1 MLKRKESYIPKV
13 NNVNVT
19 TWNAAT
25 NFTTDAIEF
34 PESVSWLLDVQGWA
48 AVTPGAP
55 LLDILISNSQDGE
68 YKAYSLLASNID
80 LTVSEN
86 RVVYDEIFAS
96 RYLKI
101 KYTSGGSTGTFS
113 LILSK

>member
-1 MLKRKESYIPKV
+1 MLKRKQTYIPKV
-13 NNVNVT
+13 NNVDVT
-19 TWNAAT
+19 GWNAAT
-25 NFTTDAIEF
+25 SFTTDAIEF

-48 AVTPGAP
+48 GVTAGTP

-80 LTVSEN
+80 LTVSGN
-86 RVVYDEIFAS
+86 RVVFDEIFAS
-96 RYLKI
+96 RFMKI
-101 KYTSGGSTGTFS
+101 KYTSGSSTGTFS